1 MNSDAGLND
10 LERLVSEFEE
20 KQHAETQDE
29 IEEKISFLR
38 ITLTDRNNALF
49 RELRRRYNAAKR
61 KPKHFLH
68 PELMPVGGEGG
79 SKENDLEINLDIM
92 AHGRQV
98 QKASEEKLRSIVQT
112 TDRAKEL
119 AAMTSQQLAEH
130 MEKIASMGEV
140 LDEIEPILVR
150 ANRHM
155 RRISRAI
162 VCNKYLWVLIFLIL
176 VGIGAI
182 IYLKRVN

>member
-10 LERLVSEFEE
+10 LERLVTEFEE
-20 KQHAETQDE
+20 KQHADTQDE

-38 ITLTDRNNALF
+38 ITLTDRNNARF
-49 RELRRRYNAAKR
+49 RELRRRYNVAKR
-61 KPKHFLH
+61 KPKNSLH
-68 PELMPVGGEGG
+68 PELMPAGGGG
-79 SKENDLEINLDIM
+79 GGDLEINLDIM

-98 QKASEEKLRSIVQT
+98 QQASEEKLRSIVHT
-112 TDRAKEL
+112 TDRTKEL

-130 MEKIASMGEV
+130 LEKIARMGEV

-155 RRISRAI
+155 KRMSRAV
-162 VCNKYLWVLIFLIL
+162 VCNKYLWVLIFFIL

-182 IYLKRVN
+182 IYLKRVE